1 MIKKIKVKNFKAIR
15 DLDIELSGLNIF
27 TGLNGMGK
35 STLIQSLLLIRQSV
49 YSLNREIILNGD
61 FVKLGEYQDIYCEYP
76 TDDETI
82 QFKLEYSDGSLI
94 NIESFYNTH
103 KKQEKVIDVNQ
114 DSFINTCNDKS
125 ILHPDTLTYL
135 SASRIIPSDSYDTN
149 STSIGKRNFGI
160 DGKYAPHY
168 YHLNK
173 NNDIAI
179 KELSFNNEETIFSLE
194 HQLNLWMAVISPKV
208 QVATEQKDNF
218 ILLRYSYITQGLN
231 TSPFKPQNAGFGLT
245 YVFSVLVAILSSRP
259 GDILVIE
266 NPESHIHP
274 KGQSELARLLA
285 LAAKNGVQVF
295 IETHSDHIIYGTRIA
310 IKDKVIAKE
319 NAKIYYFDRDPEEHF
334 SKVQE
339 IVIDEYGRMERSVRK
354 YFDEYE
360 SHLNQL
366 MS

>member
-1 MIKKIKVKNFKAIR
+1 MISRIKIKNFKAIR
-15 DLDIELSGLNIF
+15 DLDIELSDLNLF

-35 STLIQSLLLIRQSV
+35 STLIQVLLLIRQSA

-61 FVKLGEYQDIYCEYP
+61 LVKLGEYQDIYCEYP

-82 QFKLEYSDGSLI
+82 QLKIEYSDGSLV
-94 NIESFYNTH
+94 NIESFYSTQ
-103 KKQEKVIDVNQ
+103 KKQEKVIDVNP
-114 DSFINTCNDKS
+114 DSFVNTCADKS
-125 ILHPDTLTYL
+125 ILLADTLTYL
-135 SASRIIPSDSYDTN
+135 SANRITASDSYNTN

-179 KELSFNNEETIFSLE
+179 KALSFNNEDTVFSLE
-194 HQLNLWMAVISPKV
+194 YQLNLWMAVISPKV
-208 QVATEQKDNF
+208 QVLTEQKDNF

-231 TSPFKPQNAGFGLT
+231 TTAFKPQNAGFGLT

-259 GDILVIE
+259 GDILIIE

-274 KGQSELARLLA
+274 RGQSELARLLA

-295 IETHSDHIIYGTRIA
+295 VETHSDHIIYGTRIA
-310 IKDKVIAKE
+310 VKDKVINKE
-319 NAKIYYFDRDPEEHF
+319 NAKIYYFDRDSVEHF